1 MLRRAFTGSCRPF
14 LKIETNMLIDKYAKK
29 GPINQALINA
39 AKIVNASVPIIKI
52 GGASCRIFMDLGC
65 LRMTFLFQQP
75 Y

>member
-1 MLRRAFTGSCRPF
+1 
-14 LKIETNMLIDKYAKK
+14 MLIDKYAKK